1 MVTVFFLRIMPNGSM
16 KWVVNKSVK
25 MHRIVKTL
33 GSYPEM
39 SIREARD
46 EFVFLID
53 SLTQQKIYTAL
64 TFSDVYNEWLNLK
77 KTQVKNWKDISQ
89 RLDRY
94 ILPKL
99 KNDFFF

>member
-1 MVTVFFLRIMPNGSM
+1 MAEGARLESVYTLTRIAGSNPALTATEPKGSFFYCLNSTI
-16 KWVVNKSVK
+16 
-25 MHRIVKTL
+25 
-33 GSYPEM
+33 YPEM

-53 SLTQQKIYTAL
+53 SLTQQKSYTAL

-89 RLDRY
+89 RL
-94 ILPKL
+94 
-99 KNDFFF
+99 